1 MRSKFEKEV
10 ARYLKQN
17 KVKFEYEPKDKIVK
31 YQIPVTNHKY
41 TPDFVIDGVMYETK
55 GYIRSVAERRKYV
68 YVAEQ
73 NPDLKLVMVFQN
85 PNLPIRKGS
94 KTTYKMWFEKN
105 GVQTMSIKEF
115 KKKYENKTKSTK

>member
-10 ARYLKQN
+10 GKYLKQN

-31 YQIPVTNHKY
+31 YQIPATNHKY

-94 KTTYKMWFEKN
+94 KTTYKMWFENN
-105 GVQTMSIKEF
+105 GIQTMSIKEF

>member
-10 ARYLKQN
+10 AKYLKQN
-17 KVKFEYEPKDKIVK
+17 KVKFEYEPKDKIVN

-41 TPDFVIDGVMYETK
+41 TPDFVIDGIMYETK

-85 PNLPIRKGS
+85 PNLPIRRGS

-105 GVQTMSIKEF
+105 GIQTMSIKEF

>member
-10 ARYLKQN
+10 AKYLKQN
-17 KVKFEYEPKDKIVK
+17 KVKFEYEPKDKIVN

-94 KTTYKMWFEKN
+94 KTTYKTWFEKN
-105 GVQTMSIKEF
+105 GIQTMSIKEF

>member
-115 KKKYENKTKSTK
+115 KKKYENKTESTK